1 MHCYVYKSARR
12 AETYLYL
19 AVSDGFDVLPD
30 ALRQQLGNLTLALD
44 FELTPDK
51 RLAQADAANVI
62 AQISAT
68 GYYLQVPPP
77 PNRLD

>member
-12 AETYLYL
+12 AETYVYL
-19 AVSDGFDVLPD
+19 AASDGFDVLPD
-30 ALRQQLGNLTLALD
+30 VLRQQLGNLTLALE
-44 FELTPDK
+44 FELSANK
-51 RLAQADAANVI
+51 RLARADAADVI
-62 AQISAT
+62 DQISAT